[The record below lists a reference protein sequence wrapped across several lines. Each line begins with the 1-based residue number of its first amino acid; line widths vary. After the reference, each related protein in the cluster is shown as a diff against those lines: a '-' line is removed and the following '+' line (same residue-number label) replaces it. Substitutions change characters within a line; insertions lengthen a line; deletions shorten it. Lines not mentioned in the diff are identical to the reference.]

1 MAKYV
6 LKAIDDNAD
15 ELSASVT
22 YEFDSD
28 HADNVVWHLAQF
40 MRAAGYTWVDSL
52 EIIKDQYPDDDEF
65 NDLDDSEIVDPSED
79 NMSVTKN

>member
-40 MRAAGYTWVDSL
+40 MRAAGYT
-52 EIIKDQYPDDDEF
+52 
-65 NDLDDSEIVDPSED
+65 
-79 NMSVTKN
+79 

>member
-28 HADNVVWHLAQF
+28 QAHNVVWHLAQF
-40 MRAAGYTWVDSL
+40 MRAAGYTWIDNL
-52 EIIKDQYPDDDEF
+52 EIVKDQYSDDEF
-65 NDLDDSEIVDPSED
+65 NDLDDSEILDSSDSETP
-79 NMSVTKN
+79 TKD

>member
-28 HADNVVWHLAQF
+28 QADNVVWHLAQF
-40 MRAAGYTWVDSL
+40 MRAAGYTWIDNL
-52 EIIKDQYPDDDEF
+52 EIVKDQYSDDGF
-65 NDLDDSEIVDPSED
+65 NDLDDSEILDSSDSETP
-79 NMSVTKN
+79 TKD

>member
-40 MRAAGYTWVDSL
+40 MRAAGYTWIDNL
-52 EIIKDQYPDDDEF
+52 EIVKDQYSDDEF
-65 NDLDDSEIVDPSED
+65 NDLDDSEIVDSSED
-79 NMSVTKN
+79 NMSVTKD

>member
-28 HADNVVWHLAQF
+28 QADNVIWHLAQF
-40 MRAAGYTWVDSL
+40 MRAAGFTWVYSL
-52 EIIKDQYPDDDEF
+52 EIIKDQYSDDDEF
-65 NDLDDSEIVDPSED
+65 NDLDDSEIANPSED
-79 NMSVTKN
+79 NMSITKD